1 MNRTD
6 RLYALVEELRAVAP
20 RPRSARWL
28 AQRFEVSA
36 RTVERD
42 LSALQQ
48 SGVPIYPVAGRSG
61 GYALD
66 RERTLPP
73 LAITPDEATALAIGL
88 RSLTG
93 TPFAS
98 AARTALQKV
107 RAVMPAGDL
116 ESAHALADRIVFV
129 ASQKPPAA
137 PAPVHEALA
146 SRRLLRLRYADRNG
160 VDSQRLV
167 EPLGFLGSD
176 PHWYLLAWCRL
187 REAVR
192 GFRLDRIRAA
202 EMLDE
207 QVRDREVNLLEM
219 SALGHQLVGM
229 EVTVNTDRT
238 VSPKR

>member
-1 MNRTD
+1 VNRTD

-28 AQRFEVSA
+28 AQRFDVSA

-42 LSALQQ
+42 LSALQH
-48 SGVPIYPVAGRSG
+48 SGVPIYAVTGRSG

-73 LAITPDEATALAIGL
+73 LAITPDEATALAVGL
-88 RSLTG
+88 RSLAG

-98 AARTALQKV
+98 AARAALQKV

-116 ESAHALADRIVFV
+116 DAANALADRVVFV
-129 ASQKPPAA
+129 ASTRQPTT
-137 PAPVHEALA
+137 PAPVREAVTR
-146 SRRLLRLRYADRNG
+146 RRLLRLRYADRNG
-160 VDSQRLV
+160 VDSERLV
-167 EPLGFLGSD
+167 EPLGFLGGD

-187 REAVR
+187 REGVR
-192 GFRLDRIRAA
+192 GFRFDRINHA

-207 QVRDREVNLLEM
+207 TIPDRDLDLLEI
-219 SALGHQLVGM
+219 SALGHRLVGLD
-229 EVTVNTDRT
+229 VTVNTDRT
-238 VSPKR
+238 VSRTP